1 MDTNSKKFIICLQ
14 PGCTVEL
21 NKLMDAGKLLLEM
34 GYIVNRKKIARPGQK
49 TLLNALE
56 IQEQADE
63 ETGGKGNVD

>member
-1 MDTNSKKFIICLQ
+1 
-14 PGCTVEL
+14 
-21 NKLMDAGKLLLEM
+21 MDAGKLLLEM

>member
-1 MDTNSKKFIICLQ
+1 MDTNSKKFIICPQ

-56 IQEQADE
+56 IQEQDE
-63 ETGGKGNVD
+63 ETGGKSNVD